1 MTAATN
7 DRKQIMRVLAHASEA
22 ELESGLAAAGLASE
36 LSDVRPPETGLTMV
50 RGRIG
55 GDGRPFNLGEMTITR
70 AAVESPAGFTGVAY
84 LKGRCPRRARL
95 AATADA
101 YWQDPETRV
110 AIEAELLAA
119 IEHRLADEHLK
130 ATEQAD
136 ATKVDF
142 FTMVRGED

>member
-1 MTAATN
+1 VTATN
-7 DRKQIMRVLAHASEA
+7 DRKQIMRVLAHATEA
-22 ELESGLAAAGLASE
+22 ELEHGLLAAGLSTD
-36 LSDVRPPETGLTMV
+36 LPQIRLPETGLTMV

-70 AAVESPAGFTGVAY
+70 AAVESPAGHTGVAY

-95 AATADA
+95 AAAADA
-101 YWQDPETRV
+101 YWQNPETRA
-110 AIEAELLAA
+110 AIETELLAP
-119 IEHRLADEHLK
+119 IEQRLAREHLK
-130 ATEQAD
+130 ATEEAD